1 MYRRKISKILDD
13 ELLAGWVG
21 RLALTHGLQD
31 ERHVSQ
37 FLVGDQR
44 EPSVSLRHMHLNLI
58 ASMCDLSVDS
68 LLLGHSLAWPLLFH
82 LTSTKTALQEEFL
95 QKRSLWSLFPLVW
108 IRACPDCSQSD
119 VRDYGFSYWRRAHQL
134 PGAEICDVH
143 RGRLACFERSRMWAK
158 LPHHLFDATNVQ
170 TNPGR
175 FNRCTRTAYR
185 MLTALIRPD
194 HEIARAGY
202 LRYVAISAVDVFG
215 NNKIDSCR
223 VGRVLG
229 AAYPIDWVHWH
240 RQSSTIW
247 MRGYCYGLARIFEEP
262 ESAPP
267 LAIALVAGSL
277 GCDF

>member
-1 MYRRKISKILDD
+1 MNQRSTRKILDD
-13 ELLAGWVG
+13 ELLAGWIG

-37 FLVGDQR
+37 YLVGNQR
-44 EPSVSLRHMHLNLI
+44 EPSVSLRLMHLNLI

-68 LLLGHSLAWPLLFH
+68 LLLRHSLAWPLLFR
-82 LTSTKTALQEEFL
+82 LTSTRTPLQEEFL
-95 QKRSLWSLFPLVW
+95 QNRSLWSLFPLAG

-143 RGRLACFERSRMWAK
+143 GGGLACFERSRIWAK
-158 LPHHLFDATNVQ
+158 LPHHLFDAANVQ
-170 TNPGR
+170 TNRGR
-175 FNRCTRTAYR
+175 FNHCTRTAYK
-185 MLTALIRPD
+185 MLTALMRPD
-194 HEIARAGY
+194 HENARARY
-202 LRYVAISAVDVFG
+202 LRCLAISAVDVFG
-215 NNKIDSCR
+215 KNKIDSCR
-223 VGRVLG
+223 VGRVLR

-240 RQSSTIW
+240 RQSSTIR
-247 MRGYCYGLARIFEEP
+247 MRGYCYGLARIFAEP